1 VPVSSVAARS
11 VRCVSTCD
19 GNALAL
25 QNSALNSRF
34 KRAADGQIASQ
45 DCQSGCPYLAEREAL
60 LGAVRT
66 HDVQALGARE
76 LDVVTEVDAGDAPEA
91 FLACLR
97 VVLQQ
102 REEEEGE
109 RACDRLG
116 RGGRGDVGEKREGG
130 EEGYR
135 GRRCTDPGSVTE
147 PESGSPNQQSIS
159 KFGSQSQPRRAESA
173 APRPPA
179 AQ

>member
-1 VPVSSVAARS
+1 
-11 VRCVSTCD
+11 
-19 GNALAL
+19 
-25 QNSALNSRF
+25 
-34 KRAADGQIASQ
+34 
-45 DCQSGCPYLAEREAL
+45 L

-116 RGGRGDVGEKREGG
+116 RGGREGG

>member
-1 VPVSSVAARS
+1 MARLCPV
-11 VRCVSTCD
+11 
-19 GNALAL
+19 
-25 QNSALNSRF
+25 
-34 KRAADGQIASQ
+34 KIAS
-45 DCQSGCPYLAEREAL
+45 PVARYLAEREAL

-116 RGGRGDVGEKREGG
+116 RGGEGGRRGRGGISRQEVHRPRVSHRAGVGE
-130 EEGYR
+130 
-135 GRRCTDPGSVTE
+135 SE
-147 PESGSPNQQSIS
+147 PAVNQQVW
-159 KFGSQSQPRRAESA
+159 ESVA
-173 APRPPA
+173 AA
-179 AQ
+179 AR